1 MTQPT
6 TQHPGTVTANV
17 ADGIGSVTFGHPK
30 GNSLPGALLADLA
43 ARITALG
50 RDPLVTVIVLR
61 SEGSGPFCA
70 GASFGELSAIADAER
85 GTQFFMGFA
94 NLINA
99 MRECPKFIVARVHGK
114 AVGGGVGMVAA
125 SDYALAT
132 TAAQV
137 KLSELAVGIG
147 PFVVGPVIE
156 RKIGA
161 GHYAALGVDAI
172 GWRSAEWAHQR
183 GLYAEL
189 HGDVAAL
196 DARLAA
202 LARQLAESSPEAMAA
217 MKRVFW
223 EGTEHWRELL
233 AARARLSGGL
243 VVTEFARGVIR
254 ELAGETAIITGRPP
268 PQPAGG

>member
-6 TQHPGTVTANV
+6 THDPGTVATRV

-50 RDPLVTVIVLR
+50 QDPRASVIVLR
-61 SEGSGPFCA
+61 SEGTGAFCA
-70 GASFGELSAIADAER
+70 GASFAELSAIADAET
-85 GTQFFMGFA
+85 GTRFFLGFA

-99 MRECPKFIVARVHGK
+99 MRECPKLIVARVHGK
-114 AVGGGVGMVAA
+114 VVGGGVGMVAA

-156 RKIGA
+156 RRIGV
-161 GHYAALGVDAI
+161 GNYAALGIDAAA
-172 GWRSAEWAHQR
+172 WRSAEWAHQR

-189 HGDVAAL
+189 HEDVAAL
-196 DARLAA
+196 DARVTA
-202 LARQLAESSPEAMAA
+202 LARQLAASNPEATAA
-217 MKRVFW
+217 MKRVLW

-233 AARARLSGGL
+233 AARARLSGTL
-243 VVTEFARGVIR
+243 VVSDFAQRAIER
-254 ELAGETAIITGRPP
+254 LAR
-268 PQPAGG
+268 

>member
-6 TQHPGTVTANV
+6 THDPGTVATRV

-30 GNSLPGALLADLA
+30 GNSLPGALLAELA

-50 RDPLVTVIVLR
+50 QDPRASVIVLR
-61 SEGSGPFCA
+61 SEGTGAFCA
-70 GASFGELSAIADAER
+70 GASFAELSAIADAES
-85 GTQFFMGFA
+85 GTRFFMGFA

-99 MRECPKFIVARVHGK
+99 MRECPKLIVARVHGK
-114 AVGGGVGMVAA
+114 VVGGGVGMVAA

-156 RKIGA
+156 RRIGV
-161 GHYAALGVDAI
+161 GNYAALGIDAAA
-172 GWRSAEWAHQR
+172 WRSAEWAHQR

-189 HGDVAAL
+189 HEDVAAL
-196 DARLAA
+196 DARLTA
-202 LARQLAESSPEAMAA
+202 LARQLATSNPEATAA
-217 MKRVFW
+217 MKRVLW

-233 AARARLSGGL
+233 AARARLSGTL
-243 VVTEFARGVIR
+243 VVSGFAQR
-254 ELAGETAIITGRPP
+254 AIERLTK
-268 PQPAGG
+268 

>member
-1 MTQPT
+1 VTDPT
-6 TQHPGTVTANV
+6 VLDPGTVTTHV
-17 ADGIGSVTFGHPK
+17 ADGVASVSFGHPK
-30 GNSLPGALLADLA
+30 GNSLPGALLAELA
-43 ARITALG
+43 AHISRLG
-50 RDPLVTVIVLR
+50 PDPRARVIVLR
-61 SEGSGPFCA
+61 SAGTGAFCA
-70 GASFGELSAIADAER
+70 GASFAELSAITDAEG
-85 GTQFFMGFA
+85 GTRFFMGFA

-99 MRECPKFIVARVHGK
+99 MRECPKLIVTRVHGK

-156 RKIGA
+156 RRIGVA
-161 GHYAALGVDAI
+161 HYAALSIDAT

-189 HGDVAAL
+189 HQDVAAV
-196 DARLAA
+196 DARLMT
-202 LARQLAESSPEAMAA
+202 LTNQLAASNPEATAA

-233 AARARLSGGL
+233 KTRAGLSGTLVVTNPARQAIQRLSGS
-243 VVTEFARGVIR
+243 
-254 ELAGETAIITGRPP
+254 
-268 PQPAGG
+268 

>member
-1 MTQPT
+1 VT
-6 TQHPGTVTANV
+6 TRVVDGV
-17 ADGIGSVTFGHPK
+17 ASVAFGHPK
-30 GNSLPGALLADLA
+30 GNSLPGVLLAELA

-50 RDPLVTVIVLR
+50 QEPQASVIVLR
-61 SEGSGPFCA
+61 SEGTGAFCG
-70 GASFGELSAIADAER
+70 GASFAELSGIADVER
-85 GTQFFMGFA
+85 GTRFFMGFA

-99 MRECPKFIVARVHGK
+99 MRECPKLIVARVHGK
-114 AVGGGVGMVAA
+114 VVGGGVGMVAA

-137 KLSELAVGIG
+137 KLSELALGIG

-156 RKIGA
+156 RRIGV
-161 GHYAALGVDAI
+161 GNYAALAIDAAA
-172 GWRSAEWAHQR
+172 WRGAEWAHQR

-189 HGDVAAL
+189 HPDGAAL

-202 LARQLAESSPEAMAA
+202 LARQLAASNPEAVAA

-233 AARARLSGGL
+233 AARARLSGTL
-243 VVTEFARGVIR
+243 VVSAFARQ
-254 ELAGETAIITGRPP
+254 AIERLS
-268 PQPAGG
+268 